1 MKIEQII
8 KTNPPRFAIISHPFS
23 DEIDIYVDGD
33 VVEIYVTEEPITF
46 SFTEEDLQFF
56 LDTIAMMKI
65 QE

>member
-1 MKIEQII
+1 MKISSIV

-33 VVEIYVTEEPITF
+33 VVEIYVAEDTSF

-56 LDTIAMMKI
+56 LDTIDKMK
-65 QE
+65 QEN

>member
-8 KTNPPRFAIISHPFS
+8 KTNPPRFAIISHHFG

-33 VVEIYVTEEPITF
+33 VVEIYVVEDTSF
-46 SFTEEDLQFF
+46 SFTKEDLQFF